1 MCTAIVSTYTSEGFV
16 IGADGLRRE
25 ARTNKVAT
33 GALKLYFTET
43 ASGYIGYAWA
53 GTTSIFADADSFDFI
68 QESQLIAKVLIP
80 LKVGGDSDLNPVTGS
95 GAKPGVF
102 GAQRRWRSYG
112 A

>member
-1 MCTAIVSTYTSEGFV
+1 VSDNPVAGGTVAERSLEKPLARMKSWEPAMGTRQMFLLT
-16 IGADGLRRE
+16 LR
-25 ARTNKVAT
+25 
-33 GALKLYFTET
+33 
-43 ASGYIGYAWA
+43 
-53 GTTSIFADADSFDFI
+53 
-68 QESQLIAKVLIP
+68 IP